1 MDSDLQNRWFDF
13 GGSTIINT
21 NKHVRLSQDR
31 ASQAGWLWSRLA
43 LAPNSFEI
51 EFEFRVDGKSSTLY
65 GDGMAMWLTKGRAGM
80 GPVFGS
86 SDYWD
91 GLGIFFDT

>member
-1 MDSDLQNRWFDF
+1 M
-13 GGSTIINT
+13 NT
-21 NKHVRLSQDR
+21 NKHIRLTQDR
-31 ASQAGWLWSRLA
+31 ASQSGWLWSRLA

-51 EFEFRVDGKSSTLY
+51 EWEFRVDGKSGSLF
-65 GDGMAMWLTKGRAGM
+65 GDGMAVWLTKKRAEM

-86 SDYWD
+86 VDYWE